1 MSRSKKLVATCALAL
16 GMLGAAASPALANS
30 PVAPSDRNSTSVP
43 ERNAT
48 FAPISSSP
56 VSVTDHRTA
65 SRTPAFHLLDRNA
78 TLKPDI
84 ATGA

>member
-1 MSRSKKLVATCALAL
+1 MSRSKKLIATCALTL
-16 GMLGAAASPALANS
+16 GVLGAAASPALAGS
-30 PVAPSDRNSTSVP
+30 IALSERNSTSVP